1 MGEQGATVT
10 LHCLGK
16 ARSSH
21 TSCDKHRDLGRMLL
35 MGHSQR
41 REMEPLEQ
49 LCYGSMG
56 ASGSGGYKQLEN
68 TWRSAGHVPVWHS
81 HCLELLPVQ

>member
-1 MGEQGATVT
+1 
-10 LHCLGK
+10 
-16 ARSSH
+16 
-21 TSCDKHRDLGRMLL
+21 

-68 TWRSAGHVPVWHS
+68 TWHSAGHVPVWHS